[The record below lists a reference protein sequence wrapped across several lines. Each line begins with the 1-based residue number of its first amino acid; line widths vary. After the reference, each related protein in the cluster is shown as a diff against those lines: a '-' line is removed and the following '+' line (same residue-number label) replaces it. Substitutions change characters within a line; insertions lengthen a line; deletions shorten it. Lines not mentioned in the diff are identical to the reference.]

1 VSGDRTGIVVR
12 RSADE
17 MFEQRAQSLT
27 AALTEQMDLY
37 EAEQRTLQVV
47 LHVFTTS
54 ADVWQVSST
63 LCSHWYTYSIS
74 LLAALHGLHKLPGWL
89 SVIFARLHLP

>member
-1 VSGDRTGIVVR
+1 MSGDRTGIVVR

-54 ADVWQVSST
+54 ADV
-63 LCSHWYTYSIS
+63 
-74 LLAALHGLHKLPGWL
+74 
-89 SVIFARLHLP
+89 

>member
-1 VSGDRTGIVVR
+1 MSGDCTGIVVR

-54 ADVWQVSST
+54 ADV
-63 LCSHWYTYSIS
+63 
-74 LLAALHGLHKLPGWL
+74 
-89 SVIFARLHLP
+89 